1 MLNFVCFS
9 CLTKKQTVLASS
21 QHLLHSQIVLK
32 FTNGFKMPLFVRTYV
47 AIELDLVFCA

>member
-21 QHLLHSQIVLK
+21 QHLLHSQIVFSLVV
-32 FTNGFKMPLFVRTYV
+32 FKLF
-47 AIELDLVFCA
+47 